1 MIRFIISV
9 PFLALA
15 LLTVIGPH
23 CQTGQSAVSRPP
35 SQSASQP
42 VSQPASQPGSQPAL
56 AQLVEQLKEKGLT
69 LDVAAGTVAFDAEV
83 LVTNDFLE
91 YLLIGRTGKSHEALF
106 RTQIK
111 ASTLKAGLM
120 ALGFVDGKNASYK
133 EKDPQPTEE
142 EIRNGVDPVEVIPPK
157 GMRVYIYAEWKG
169 DKGEPVR
176 YRAEDLW
183 IDVHDAEKRI
193 EGIQWVFF
201 GGRMATIYRG
211 EPPMFVA
218 DLEENLISTCYML
231 PDNHLIT
238 AEHKGARDDKSWW
251 PNAKVLPARGT
262 PVRLILSREPLEK
275 SDKR

>member
-1 MIRFIISV
+1 MIRLLLPV
-9 PFLALA
+9 PLLLAVLTA
-15 LLTVIGPH
+15 LGPN
-23 CQTGQSAVSRPP
+23 CQTGP
-35 SQSASQP
+35 SGQQGQSASR
-42 VSQPASQPGSQPAL
+42 PASQPGTQPAL
-56 AQLVEQLKEKGLT
+56 AQLVDQLKEKGVT

-120 ALGFVDGKNASYK
+120 ALGFQDGKNASYK

-142 EIRNGVDPVEVIPPK
+142 EIRKGVDPVEVIPPK

-183 IDVHDAEKRI
+183 IDVRSEQKIA
-193 EGIQWVFF
+193 GIQWIFF

-238 AEHKGARDDKSWW
+238 AEHKDARDDKSWW